1 MTVSESGVGG
11 RAKVNAELR
20 ALADEIR
27 ELALGYGLDFFD
39 VIFEAVDYSQMNEI
53 AAYGGFPS
61 RYPHW
66 SYGMEYDQLIK
77 GYAYGLQKIY
87 ELVINNDPSY
97 AYLLECNGLVDQKL
111 VMAHVY
117 AHVDF
122 FKNNAWFQPTNR
134 KMVDAMANHGTRVR
148 KYVEKYGAEE
158 VEAFLDRCKSLDNLI
173 DQHAPRV
180 RSRPANKA
188 GLDEDEDHVEHG
200 VGRLKAKNYM
210 DPFINPEE
218 FLTHQR
224 AAKERKD
231 TASKRFPKTPERDIL
246 LFLLEHAP
254 LERWQQDVLG
264 IVRDEAYYFAPQGQ
278 TKIMNEGWATF
289 WHTRMMT
296 RDLLDAS
303 EVVDYADHHS
313 GTVFTQPGGLN
324 PYKLGL
330 ELFRDIEE
338 RWNRGRFGPEWEACE
353 DYSEKKRWDKQLG
366 LGLQKIFE
374 VRKLYNDVNFVDTFL
389 TEDFCRDHKLF
400 HFSYN
405 KQTDMYH
412 IDSRSFDKIKRQL
425 MFQLTNFGQP
435 IIVVHNGNF
444 RNRGE
449 LYLKHR
455 HEGADLKLDQA
466 EDTLRNLQ
474 AIWKRP
480 VHLES
485 TIFERR
491 KLLTFDG
498 KEHTR
503 RELKS
508 SDS

>member
-1 MTVSESGVGG
+1 MNLSA
-11 RAKVNAELR
+11 RVNPD
-20 ALADEIR
+20 LAPLAHEIR
-27 ELALGYGLDFFD
+27 EIAEGYGLDFFD
-39 VIFEAVDYSQMNEI
+39 VLFEQVDYAQMNEI
-53 AAYGGFPS
+53 ASYGGFPS

-66 SYGMEYDQLIK
+66 SFGMEYDQMSK

-97 AYLLECNGLVDQKL
+97 AYLMECNTLVDQKL

-122 FKNNAWFQPTNR
+122 FKNNAWFKHTNR

-148 KYVEKYGAEE
+148 KYIEKYGIDE
-158 VEAFLDRCKSLDNLI
+158 VEDFLDACKSLDNLI
-173 DQHAPRV
+173 DYHSPYVRRRERV
-180 RSRPANKA
+180 RDS
-188 GLDEDEDHVEHG
+188 LSDEEDQPDRSVAK
-200 VGRLKAKNYM
+200 LKAKQYM
-210 DPFINPEE
+210 DRYINPED
-218 FLTHQR
+218 FLEEQR
-224 AAKERKD
+224 EAKRRKSAASRK
-231 TASKRFPKTPERDIL
+231 FPVEPERDVL
-246 LFLLEHAP
+246 LFLLENAP
-254 LERWQQDVLG
+254 LERWQQDVLS
-264 IVRDEAYYFAPQGQ
+264 IARDEAYYFAPQGQ

-338 RWNRGRFGPEWEACE
+338 RWNRGQFGPEWEDCE
-353 DYSEKKRWDKQLG
+353 DYMERKRWDKLLG
-366 LGLQKIFE
+366 LGLQKIFD
-374 VRKLYNDVNFVDTFL
+374 VRKLYNDVTFIDTFL

-400 HFSYN
+400 HYSYN
-405 KQTDMYH
+405 KQTDMFH
-412 IDSRSFDKIKRQL
+412 IDSRDFKKIKQRL
-425 MFQLTNFGQP
+425 LFQLTNFGQP
-435 IIVVHNGNF
+435 IIAVQNGNF

-449 LYLKHR
+449 LYLKHQ
-455 HEGADLKLDQA
+455 HEGADLKLDLA
-466 EDTLRNLQ
+466 EDTLRNLFK
-474 AIWKRP
+474 IWKRP
-480 VHLES
+480 VHLE
-485 TIFERR
+485 TVIFERR
-491 KLLTFDG
+491 KVLSFDG

-508 SDS
+508 RSS

>member
-1 MTVSESGVGG
+1 MSIESKRPDLV
-11 RAKVNAELR
+11 RHAKEIMEIAQNA
-20 ALADEIR
+20 
-27 ELALGYGLDFFD
+27 GLDFFETR
-39 VIFEAVDYSQMNEI
+39 FEMVDFDTMQQI
-53 AAYGGFPS
+53 AAYGGFPQ
-61 RYPHW
+61 RYPYW
-66 SYGMEYDQLIK
+66 RFGMEYEKLRKQHV
-77 GYAYGLQKIY
+77 YGLGKIY

-122 FKNNAWFQPTNR
+122 FKHNAWFKHTNR
-134 KMVDAMANHGTRVR
+134 KMVDAMANHGTRIR
-148 KYVEKYGAEE
+148 KYVEKYGAEK
-158 VEAFLDRCKSLDNLI
+158 VESFLDCCKSLDNLI
-173 DQHAPRV
+173 DYHAPHERRRRDPKPSMTGEEAV
-180 RSRPANKA
+180 VDRS
-188 GLDEDEDHVEHG
+188 
-200 VGRLKAKNYM
+200 VGRLRAKDYM
-210 DPFINPEE
+210 ESYINPSE
-218 FLTHQR
+218 FLEYQR
-224 AAKERKD
+224 ESKERKA
-231 TASKRFPKTPERDIL
+231 TAAKKFPATPQRDVL
-246 LFLLEHAP
+246 LFLLENAP
-254 LERWQQDVLG
+254 LERWQQDVLD
-264 IVRDEAYYFAPQGQ
+264 IVRDEACYFAPQGQ

-296 RDLLDAS
+296 HDLLDAS
-303 EVVDYADHHS
+303 EVIDYADHHS

-330 ELFRDIEE
+330 ELFRDIGD
-338 RWNRGRFGPEWEACE
+338 RWNRGRFGPEWEACD
-353 DYSEKKRWDKQLG
+353 DYAAKRRWDKQLG
-366 LGLQKIFE
+366 LGRDKVFE
-374 VRKLYNDVNFVDTFL
+374 VRKLYNDVNFIDTFL
-389 TEDFCRDHKLF
+389 TEDFCREHKLF

-412 IDSRSFDKIKRQL
+412 IDSRSFDKIKQQL
-425 MFQLTNFGQP
+425 LFQLTNHGQP
-435 IIVVHNGNF
+435 IIVVQNGNF

-466 EDTLRNLQ
+466 EDTLRNLHV
-474 AIWKRP
+474 IWKRP
-480 VHLES
+480 VHLET

-491 KLLTFDG
+491 KLLSFDG